1 MSRVRAGK
9 RRGCSSGT
17 GGRNVLRERVLR
29 PRGELRM
36 LEEGR
41 PRKALVMTK
50 RDLGRFVT
58 HLAASYVVFV
68 PVDEGGVTRFVAACP
83 DGARG
88 ARSLEGDPFLSTRPL
103 KELFFPQ
110 QETLF
115 AFDAHGGIETAAGVK
130 APALGDDRGRARA
143 RDERLVSSPSDVVRV
158 AFGARPCDARSLT
171 LLDLVFDAADHRDPY
186 YVSRRRETAVV
197 TFACPEPGVACFCT
211 SVGGGPFDET
221 GSDVVFA
228 EVGEAYLV
236 RLLSAKGEDLIRGFE
251 ALREAGEAEFEASG
265 EARARAEARMASR
278 AVPVDA
284 AVSRLEGAFGHPA
297 WDDAYR
303 KCLGCAVCTY
313 LCPTCHCFD
322 IGDEAT
328 RTGGERVRNWDSC
341 MFPLFTLHAS
351 GHNPR
356 PSRKERFRQRIMHK
370 FNYFVEN
377 NGVVAC
383 VGCGRCVE
391 NCPVNLDV
399 RKVLEAFAAL

>member
-1 MSRVRAGK
+1 MK
-9 RRGCSSGT
+9 
-17 GGRNVLRERVLR
+17 
-29 PRGELRM
+29 
-36 LEEGR
+36 
-41 PRKALVMTK
+41 K
-50 RDLGRFVT
+50 RDLGAFAR
-58 HLAASYVVFV
+58 HLAASYAVFV
-68 PVDEGGVTRFVAACP
+68 PADDGGATCFAAADADDLREVADAASAP
-83 DGARG
+83 A
-88 ARSLEGDPFLSTRPL
+88 LSKRPL

-110 QETLF
+110 EEALF
-115 AFDAHGGIETAAGVK
+115 AFDEHGRVETEASVQA
-130 APALGDDRGRARA
+130 RGQGEGEGQGRVQGE
-143 RDERLVSSPSDVVRV
+143 ERVPPSRNVGQV
-158 AFGARPCDARSLT
+158 AFGVRPCDARSLT
-171 LLDLVFDAADHRDPY
+171 LLDLVFDGADYKDPY
-186 YVSRRRETAVV
+186 YVSRRRQTAVV
-197 TFACPEPGVACFCT
+197 TFACAEPGVACFCT

-236 RLLSAKGEDLIRGFE
+236 RPLSAKGGDLLRGFE
-251 ALREAGEAEFEASG
+251 VLREAGEAELEAVR
-265 EARARAEARMASR
+265 EAGARAEARMAGK
-278 AVPVDA
+278 AVQVDA
-284 AVSRLEGAFGHPA
+284 AVSKLRGAFGHPA
-297 WDDAYR
+297 WDDAHR

-328 RTGGERVRNWDSC
+328 RAGGERVRNWDSC

-377 NGVVAC
+377 NGAVAC

-399 RKVLEAFAAL
+399 RKVLETFAAL